1 MIIDIHTSLL
11 LQVSFFGQ
19 VITILHFFSHLL
31 RVASGRIPGSI
42 NGPLNMSCNAILACI
57 ELGTNNTLAA
67 QRSTNLLP
75 NLSDSSVGVE
85 LLANSTSR

>member
-1 MIIDIHTSLL
+1 
-11 LQVSFFGQ
+11 
-19 VITILHFFSHLL
+19 
-31 RVASGRIPGSI
+31 
-42 NGPLNMSCNAILACI
+42 MSCNAILACI

-85 LLANSTSR
+85 LLADSTG